1 MTAYLRMPLLLV
13 ALMLAPAAF
22 ADEDH
27 CRVPMA
33 DWQPR
38 PAVESVVEK
47 LGLTVRRIK
56 IDDGCY
62 EVDAVDAAGQRVRL
76 RLDPGTLAVL
86 RRGDRHGH
94 GHGEEEDEDDD

>member
-1 MTAYLRMPLLLV
+1 MTASLRLPVLLV
-13 ALMLAPAAF
+13 ALTLAPAAF
-22 ADEDH
+22 ADDDH

-38 PAVESVVEK
+38 QAVEEVVEQQ
-47 LGLTVRRIK
+47 GLTVRRIK

-62 EVDAVDAAGQRVRL
+62 EVDAEDATGQRVRL

-86 RRGDRHGH
+86 RSGHHRGH
-94 GHGEEEDEDDD
+94 GEDEDDEAD